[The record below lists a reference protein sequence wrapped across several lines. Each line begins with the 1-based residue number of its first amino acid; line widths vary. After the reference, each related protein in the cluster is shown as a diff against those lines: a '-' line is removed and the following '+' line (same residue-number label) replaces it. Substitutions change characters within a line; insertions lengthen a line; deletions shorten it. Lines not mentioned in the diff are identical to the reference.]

1 MAKYPQRRF
10 SWGQGWCSG
19 WCLES
24 ACKSDWLFW
33 VKVVVSKPV
42 LQRVFRACLNSHW
55 TFSADVR
62 AGVFKVGQGC
72 ETCRH
77 VVEEAVPNKMGGF
90 LFKR

>member
-1 MAKYPQRRF
+1 MGTGVVLGLVSRE
-10 SWGQGWCSG
+10 
-19 WCLES
+19 CLQ
-24 ACKSDWLFW
+24 K
-33 VKVVVSKPV
+33 
-42 LQRVFRACLNSHW
+42 CLNSHW